1 VAFVFIGLGLVAGFY
16 GGLFGVG
23 GGTIIVPGL
32 IWLGRRPKVAAA
44 TSLAAIGITAVAGA
58 IFYAWYG
65 EVRVLYTLLVGIPAA
80 AGALLGTAFQQRLH
94 NRVLTGLFAV
104 LLAAI
109 GLKLVIG

>member
-1 VAFVFIGLGLVAGFY
+1 MLVVLIGLVAGFY

-23 GGTIIVPGL
+23 GGTLIVPGL
-32 IWLGRRPKVAAA
+32 IWLGNKPKVAAA

-65 EVRVLYTLLVGIPAA
+65 EVRVLYALLVGVPAA
-80 AGALLGTAFQQRLH
+80 AGALLGTAFQQRLQ

>member
-1 VAFVFIGLGLVAGFY
+1 MLLVLIGLVAGFY
-16 GGLFGVG
+16 GALFGVG
-23 GGTIIVPGL
+23 GGTIIVPAL
-32 IWLGRRPKVAAA
+32 IWLGRRPRVAAA

-65 EVRVLYTLLVGIPAA
+65 EVHVLYALLVGIPAA

-104 LLAAI
+104 LLATI
-109 GLKLVIG
+109 GLKLAIG

>member
-1 VAFVFIGLGLVAGFY
+1 MAIVFIGLFAGFY
-16 GGLFGVG
+16 GALFGVG

-32 IWLGRRPKVAAA
+32 IWLGNRPKVAAA

-65 EVRVLYTLLVGIPAA
+65 EVRVLYALLVGIPAA
-80 AGALLGTAFQQRLH
+80 AGALLGTSFQQRLH
-94 NRVLTGLFAV
+94 NRVLTALFAV

>member
-1 VAFVFIGLGLVAGFY
+1 VLVVLIGLVAGFY

-23 GGTIIVPGL
+23 GGTLIVPGL
-32 IWLGRRPKVAAA
+32 IWLGYRSKIAAA
-44 TSLAAIGITAVAGA
+44 TSLAAIGITAVVGA

-65 EVRVLYTLLVGIPAA
+65 EVRVLYALLVGIPAA
-80 AGALLGTAFQQRLH
+80 LGAVFGTAFQQRLH
-94 NRVLTGLFAV
+94 SRVLTALFAV